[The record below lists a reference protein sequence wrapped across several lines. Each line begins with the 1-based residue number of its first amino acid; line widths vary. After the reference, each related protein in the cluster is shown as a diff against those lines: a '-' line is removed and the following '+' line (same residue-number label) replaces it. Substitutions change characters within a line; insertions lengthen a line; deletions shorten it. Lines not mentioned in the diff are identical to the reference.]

1 MVYGELL
8 IVVEELV
15 FFCRYLSRV
24 YDVEDVVEDIE
35 PWSCVPVIFLYQYY
49 SLNLGHLQ
57 PIGDD
62 VSDTDGLVRGHLH
75 SGGAGLSA

>member
-1 MVYGELL
+1 M
-8 IVVEELV
+8 
-15 FFCRYLSRV
+15 
-24 YDVEDVVEDIE
+24 YDVEDVEDIE